1 MTRPASLLHIVFRW
15 AARTPRPRRTRPMLL
30 ALALWLSCLGAWLP
44 VHAEPLPAMQR
55 LPVVAPE
62 PHIFK
67 GFVQENLQWL
77 QRPGIVDAQGRYPMA
92 DAIPVGEYAPESF
105 ARELFERA
113 DLTAF
118 PSAFLPVASGKPTF
132 ADLGIRYEAEE
143 PDTLLVEDKPFG
155 HNPQVSLTIPLM
167 ASLDWDGN
175 GVRDWLF
182 GCRILFY
189 KPYLSLGSF
198 LLVLNPQPTGPLDVR
213 LVRVS
218 YRQPDDIR
226 KVTTYFGTAAR
237 DYLFTI
243 MRDKLPAIYPGWT
256 PPARAEDLPWRDAPG
271 MEGVGYVEHVDEGKK

>member
-55 LPVVAPE
+55 VPVVAPE

-67 GFVQENLQWL
+67 GFVQENMQWL
-77 QRPGIVDAQGRYPMA
+77 QRPGIVDTQGRYPMA
-92 DAIPVGEYAPESF
+92 DAIPAGEYAPESF

-118 PSAFLPVASGKPTF
+118 PSMILPIDEKTTYSTWGV
-132 ADLGIRYEAEE
+132 RYQAEE
-143 PDTLLVEDKPFG
+143 PYTLFVEDKPWDQNLQIG
-155 HNPQVSLTIPLM
+155 LTIPLM

-182 GCRILFY
+182 GCRILLY
-189 KPYLSLGSF
+189 KQNVDLGSF
-198 LLVLNPQPTGPLDVR
+198 LLVLNPQPSGPLDVR
-213 LVRVS
+213 LLRVTYWPS
-218 YRQPDDIR
+218 NDTSKYIN
-226 KVTTYFGTAAR
+226 YFGTAAR

>member
-1 MTRPASLLHIVFRW
+1 MTRPANFLHITFRG
-15 AARTPRPRRTRPMLL
+15 AARPPRHRRTPPVLL
-30 ALALWLSCLGAWLP
+30 ALALWLACLGAWLP
-44 VHAEPLPAMQR
+44 AHAEPLPAMQR

-77 QRPGIVDAQGRYPMA
+77 QRPGIVDAQGHYPMA
-92 DAIPVGEYAPESF
+92 DAIPAGEYAPQSF

-118 PSAFLPVASGKPTF
+118 PSVILPADGKSTYNTW
-132 ADLGIRYEAEE
+132 GVRYQAEE
-143 PDTLLVEDKPFG
+143 PYTLFVEDKPWDQ
-155 HNPQVSLTIPLM
+155 NLQISLTIPLM

-175 GVRDWLF
+175 GVRDWIF
-182 GCRILFY
+182 GCRILLH

-198 LLVLNPQPTGPLDVR
+198 LLVLNPKPTGPLDVR

-218 YRQPDDIR
+218 CRQPDNIR

-243 MRDKLPAIYPGWT
+243 MRDRLPAIYPGWT

>member
-1 MTRPASLLHIVFRW
+1 
-15 AARTPRPRRTRPMLL
+15 MLL
-30 ALALWLSCLGAWLP
+30 AFALWLACLGAWRP
-44 VHAEPLPAMQR
+44 AHAEPLPAMQR
-55 LPVVAPE
+55 IPVVAPE

-67 GFVQENLQWL
+67 GFVQENLHWL

-92 DAIPVGEYAPESF
+92 DAIPAGEYAPQSF

-118 PSAFLPVASGKPTF
+118 PSAFLPMATGKPTF
-132 ADLGIRYEAEE
+132 AALDIPYEAEE
-143 PDTLLVEDKPFG
+143 PDVLLVEDKPLG

-182 GCRILFY
+182 GCRILLY

-243 MRDKLPAIYPGWT
+243 MRDRLPAIYPGWT

-271 MEGVGYVEHVDEGKK
+271 MEGVGYVEHVDEGRK

>member
-1 MTRPASLLHIVFRW
+1 MTHPASFLHTTFRGTTRPTRFHRWLLS
-15 AARTPRPRRTRPMLL
+15 ML
-30 ALALWLSCLGAWLP
+30 ALALWLACLGAWRP
-44 VHAEPLPAMQR
+44 AHAEPLPAMQR

-77 QRPGIVDAQGRYPMA
+77 QRPGIVDAQGHYPVA
-92 DAIPVGEYAPESF
+92 DAIPAGEYAPQSF

-118 PSAFLPVASGKPTF
+118 PSAFLPVASGKPTL

-198 LLVLNPQPTGPLDVR
+198 LLVLNPKPTGPLDVR
-213 LVRVS
+213 LARVS
-218 YRQPDDIR
+218 YRQPDNIH

>member
-1 MTRPASLLHIVFRW
+1 MTHPASCLHITFRG
-15 AARTPRPRRTRPMLL
+15 AARPPRFHSWRPMLL
-30 ALALWLSCLGAWLP
+30 ALALWLSCPIAWSTA
-44 VHAEPLPAMQR
+44 HAEPLPAMQR
-55 LPVVAPE
+55 VPVVAPE

-67 GFVQENLQWL
+67 GFVQDNLQWL

-118 PSAFLPVASGKPTF
+118 PSAFLPVATGKPTF

-143 PDTLLVEDKPFG
+143 PHTLLIRDKPLG
-155 HNPQVSLTIPLM
+155 HAQVSLTLFQM

-182 GCRILFY
+182 GCRILLY
-189 KPYLSLGSF
+189 KQNVDLGSF
-198 LLVLNPQPTGPLDVR
+198 LLVLNPKPTGPLDVR
-213 LVRVS
+213 LLRVTYWPS
-218 YRQPDDIR
+218 NDSSKYIN
-226 KVTTYFGTAAR
+226 YFGTAAR

>member
-1 MTRPASLLHIVFRW
+1 MTRPANFLHITFRGV
-15 AARTPRPRRTRPMLL
+15 ARPPRHRRTPPMLL
-30 ALALWLSCLGAWLP
+30 ALALWLSCLGAWRP
-44 VHAEPLPAMQR
+44 AHAEPLPAMQR

-92 DAIPVGEYAPESF
+92 DAIPAGEYAPQSF

-118 PSAFLPVASGKPTF
+118 PSAFLPVSTGKTSF
-132 ADLGIRYEAEE
+132 AALGTRYEAEE
-143 PDTLLVEDKPFG
+143 PHTLLIRDKPLG
-155 HNPQVSLTIPLM
+155 QAQVSMTIPLM

-175 GVRDWLF
+175 GTRDWLF
-182 GCRILFY
+182 GCRILLY
-189 KPYLSLGSF
+189 KQNVDLGSF

-213 LVRVS
+213 LLRVTYWPS
-218 YRQPDDIR
+218 NDSSKYIN
-226 KVTTYFGTAAR
+226 YFGTAAR

-243 MRDKLPAIYPGWT
+243 MRDRLPAIYPGWT